1 VIVIAE
7 PSRISGMISLGRI
20 GHGASGVKGAVLLLA
35 LAGLTACTSTAR
47 LGGAPDQTV
56 AAPPPASTEAPPPPA
71 PPAPPPVDLAGKW
84 KLSAAGAGGCFV
96 TLGNTPN
103 TVNTGTIAPAGGCP
117 GNFFTSRKWSF
128 EDNLLNIRDHKG
140 NVLAQLSFA
149 DGGFNGKDT
158 AGGAIILVRP

>member
-1 VIVIAE
+1 MAS
-7 PSRISGMISLGRI
+7 SRRI
-20 GHGASGVKGAVLLLA
+20 GHGRSRVKGAVLLLA
-35 LAGLTACTSTAR
+35 LAGLAACTTTGR
-47 LGGAPDQTV
+47 FGGPADQTV
-56 AAPPPASTEAPPPPA
+56 AIPPAPAAPAEAPPPPA